1 MPRRARRDI
10 FPDAKVILC
19 RWHSDIIFA
28 VYTREANITRQKA
41 EYHCVAIPLAV
52 RRILLKK
59 ALAIASA
66 FFMAAEEGFEP
77 SQAESESAVLPLHN
91 SAIFNLSTCSAVNI
105 IYYIRMQRTCQYL
118 FSKNIRSFAKKEQ

>member
-1 MPRRARRDI
+1 MMLTAEHVDKLNI
-10 FPDAKVILC
+10 AELC
-19 RWHSDIIFA
+19 NGSTADSDSA
-28 VYTREANITRQKA
+28 CEGSNPSSAAT
-41 EYHCVAIPLAV
+41 
-52 RRILLKK
+52 KK

-66 FFMAAEEGFEP
+66 FFVAAEEGFEP

>member
-1 MPRRARRDI
+1 MMLTAEHVDKLNI
-10 FPDAKVILC
+10 AELC
-19 RWHSDIIFA
+19 NGSTADSDSA
-28 VYTREANITRQKA
+28 CEGSNPSSAA
-41 EYHCVAIPLAV
+41 M
-52 RRILLKK
+52 KK

-118 FSKNIRSFAKKEQ
+118 FFKKYKIIRKKRAIM